1 MWKAL
6 SRNAASCNAV
16 AIFAT
21 GMQLETIGLDDVWIA
36 AIPEPHEWA
45 MMPTGLAL
53 VGTIA
58 RNRRNRATRQP

>member
-6 SRNAASCNAV
+6 SRNAAS
-16 AIFAT
+16 
-21 GMQLETIGLDDVWIA
+21 TIGLDDVSIA

-45 MMPTGLAL
+45 MMLTDLAL